1 MQIGFFTALLLA
13 GIFVAIMM
21 IAGGNYISDLNSGYN
36 ASISNNLTFKTQVS
50 AINATTS
57 ELASALNTTSET
69 GSGTLSIGLVFY
81 QGTLAVIKLLGSAGD
96 IAVSMIS
103 VLATPLTA
111 IFDISWA
118 MSLIMAGF
126 VVLVV
131 LSIVA
136 MVLGKNWGI

>member
-21 IAGGNYISDLNSGYN
+21 IAGGNYINDLNSGYDTG
-36 ASISNNLTFKTQVS
+36 ISNNLTFTPQVS

-118 MSLIMAGF
+118 MTLIVAGF